1 MITTH
6 RQRDGRTVHSRGHPE
21 GPVAR
26 PVRDGRRGRR
36 RIRLAAV
43 VLAGTVVPLVLDLAP
58 ATVTADT
65 PEPHAPTVTT
75 PAPMVGTG
83 CGFLTYRTRR
93 ARVWT
98 NHVRGLTDLTCRE
111 ARWVWRRRPAWR
123 DDLPYRIT
131 WSAGAV
137 RVPNPAIAT
146 ATSAS
151 STRRYC
157 KVTTTTKYR
166 DWPFGNTLLS
176 MRMEQTFGYDDT
188 RVYPGQVLLFPD
200 TTANGFRWHFA
211 GIVLEQDF
219 YSSGTNRQ
227 HTSERWSNF
236 TSTGILGLGSVTTTL
251 YTKIWKQANG
261 DWATSH
267 DEGLADCQD
276 DD

>member
-1 MITTH
+1 MPYSVL
-6 RQRDGRTVHSRGHPE
+6 RTS
-21 GPVAR
+21 
-26 PVRDGRRGRR
+26 
-36 RIRLAAV
+36 
-43 VLAGTVVPLVLDLAP
+43 
-58 ATVTADT
+58 
-65 PEPHAPTVTT
+65 
-75 PAPMVGTG
+75 
-83 CGFLTYRTRR
+83 
-93 ARVWT
+93 
-98 NHVRGLTDLTCRE
+98 
-111 ARWVWRRRPAWR
+111 
-123 DDLPYRIT
+123 
-131 WSAGAV
+131 GAV
-137 RVPNPAIAT
+137 PIPNPAIAAT
-146 ATSAS
+146 TSAS

-157 KVTTTTKYR
+157 KVTTTTRYR

-188 RVYPGQVLLFPD
+188 RVFPGPVLLFPD

-236 TSTGILGLGSVTTTL
+236 TFTGILGLGSVTTTL
-251 YTKIWKQANG
+251 YTRIWAQANG